1 MWSGFLNDVPD
12 ETPEHLPRQARSG
25 QTREMDSKILR
36 SVPHSLPD
44 LPVVIDHCLYLSV
57 KDDAGATNA
66 FSEATS

>member
-1 MWSGFLNDVPD
+1 
-12 ETPEHLPRQARSG
+12 
-25 QTREMDSKILR
+25 MDSKILR

-57 KDDAGATNA
+57 KDDAGAKNA